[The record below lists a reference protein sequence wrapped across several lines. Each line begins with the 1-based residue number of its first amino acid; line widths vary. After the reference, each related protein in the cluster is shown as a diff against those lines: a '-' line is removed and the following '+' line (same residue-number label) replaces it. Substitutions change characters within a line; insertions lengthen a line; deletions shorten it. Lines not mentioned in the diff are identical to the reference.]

1 MPALPVRLIA
11 IAALGAIAC
20 GRDASAQPSTCQL
33 PATPANGGAVATQST
48 DGNALVA
55 RMLAGMERNVSL
67 TAKVRQRI
75 WLGDRE
81 TQGEGQYWHQSVDN
95 QRRSR
100 WQLRTL
106 AGGETVSLVQVF
118 DRRYV
123 WTERRMGEN
132 RKVSR
137 IDIDTLRRE
146 MLTRAET
153 AGEAALGVSPQQAT
167 LLARGGISQ
176 LLADLQRR
184 FDFGPPRPALVGERD
199 NQRETL
205 AVVGVWKPAEL
216 TRLWQGVPYDPAAPP
231 AWPLDQWPEQLPHHV
246 VIHCGRKNM
255 FPYLIEYRSAGDAAA
270 ATAVNAVASVARPL
284 ARYEFFEER
293 FAAVM
298 DPQLFQY
305 DPGEVDWVD
314 ETGKM
319 LASLLPLEVQEPEE
333 ETALRRRV
341 VR

>member
-11 IAALGAIAC
+11 IAALVAIAC
-20 GRDASAQPSTCQL
+20 GRDASAQPSTWQL
-33 PATPANGGAVATQST
+33 PATPANGGALATQST

-184 FDFGPPRPALVGERD
+184 FDFGPPRPALVGEHLPRPD
-199 NQRETL
+199 HRGGLDAVRGENRCGETVRAVVDDQREIRTATGL
-205 AVVGVWKPAEL
+205 QSG
-216 TRLWQGVPYDPAAPP
+216 
-231 AWPLDQWPEQLPHHV
+231 
-246 VIHCGRKNM
+246 
-255 FPYLIEYRSAGDAAA
+255 GDAGGAESGGGGHGHRA
-270 ATAVNAVASVARPL
+270 CSWSRLTGPHRPATGR
-284 ARYEFFEER
+284 
-293 FAAVM
+293 
-298 DPQLFQY
+298 
-305 DPGEVDWVD
+305 
-314 ETGKM
+314 
-319 LASLLPLEVQEPEE
+319 
-333 ETALRRRV
+333 
-341 VR
+341 